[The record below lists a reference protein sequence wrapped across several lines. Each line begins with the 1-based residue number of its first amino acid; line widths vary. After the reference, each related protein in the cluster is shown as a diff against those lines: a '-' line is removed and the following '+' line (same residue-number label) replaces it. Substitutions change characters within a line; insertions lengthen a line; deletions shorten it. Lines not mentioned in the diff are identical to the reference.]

1 MNGSAISIHALLAE
15 SDGVINE
22 KTLRN
27 LTLFLSTL
35 SLRRATPRCPA
46 GGAAIEDFYPRSPCG
61 ERQIAGCAIFLRVAF
76 LSTLSLR
83 RATSPWPSTS
93 HMLAIS
99 IHALL
104 AESDHAA
111 GDQHGGLCIS
121 IHALLAESD
130 RNADCS
136 CHNARPISIHA
147 LLAES
152 DLFYAAC
159 PFLTFISIHALLAES
174 DVNDAINGCNPELIS
189 IHALLAESDHAPS
202 HSSYPHNN
210 FYPRSPCGERRR
222 ALRQLQ
228 SALCHFYPRS
238 PCGERPGSVKGISSR
253 TAISI
258 HALLAESDS
267 RTKTIFAEV
276 SNFYPRSPCGERQ

>member
-15 SDGVINE
+15 SYGVINE

-130 RNADCS
+130 
-136 CHNARPISIHA
+136 
-147 LLAES
+147 
-152 DLFYAAC
+152 LFYAAC

-174 DVNDAINGCNPELIS
+174 DVNDAINGCNPDFIS